1 MIRPEDGRQIAGVR
15 PALWPVALA
24 VAVRLGIWV
33 FVPGE
38 RYASDEA
45 GYVQA
50 GVTLATT
57 GEQDLFWPPLTGWLV
72 AFAHTLWPGASIKV
86 IRLLWIA
93 MDIGCVCAVRVLA
106 WRVASAMFS
115 ATPEKAARMAT
126 LATLAYALY
135 LPAISH
141 AQFVTSETLSLLQL
155 LLSLVMLTLP
165 AAGIAAFAAAGA
177 LTGTLVLTRTS
188 LLPVAAF
195 QIDAA
200 FRKPIGALPRA
211 LAFLLVAM
219 TPVGLITAKNAGA
232 TGEVTVSRNAA
243 YNLYIGNQPF
253 YAEDLNLFSP
263 RATPEQIE
271 FRRQLF
277 TNQLVYPDLTAQQ
290 MQQQATAWIVA
301 NPLTFM
307 QRVVGRLARV
317 FVPKTDV
324 LELLGGEASAGIF
337 KLAPLALLVLTN
349 LQWTFVLF
357 GGIFGVAVMWRATP
371 DYGRLWLMTILG
383 CTVLCLVAI
392 SKPRYSFVFDPLL
405 LIGAVMVSLEPARA
419 WSYLKTRDRWML
431 FALAAFLA
439 WGWVAWLI
447 FSLTSRAAL

>member
-1 MIRPEDGRQIAGVR
+1 MIRPEDGRQIAGTR
-15 PALWPVALA
+15 PVLWPVALA

-33 FVPGE
+33 LVPGS

-72 AFAHTLWPGASIKV
+72 ALVHAIWSGASIKA

-93 MDIGCVCAVRVLA
+93 MDIGCVWAVRTLA

-115 ATPEKAARMAT
+115 ETPARAARCTTM
-126 LATLAYALY
+126 ATLAYALY

-165 AAGIAAFAAAGA
+165 GAGIGAFAAAGV

-211 LAFLLVAM
+211 LAFLIVAM
-219 TPVGLITAKNAGA
+219 IPVGVITARNAGA

-271 FRRQLF
+271 FRRQMF
-277 TNQLVYPDLTAQQ
+277 NNELVYPNLTAAE

-301 NPLTFM
+301 HPVTFM
-307 QRVVGRLARV
+307 QRMVGRLARV

-324 LELLGGEASAGIF
+324 LELLGGEAAAGVF
-337 KLAPLALLVLTN
+337 APAPLALLLLTN
-349 LQWTFVLF
+349 LQWTLVLF
-357 GGIFGVAVMWRATP
+357 AGIAGVAAMWRAVP
-371 DYGRLWLMTILG
+371 DYGRLWLFTILG

-405 LIGAVMVSLEPARA
+405 IIAAAVVAQDPARA
-419 WSYLKTRDRWML
+419 WSYLRRRDRWIV
-431 FALAAFLA
+431 FGLAAFFI
-439 WGWVAWLI
+439 WGWIAWLI